1 MKIVSVGE
9 ITIDR
14 YLRQNLSFVGGVSL
28 NFAVNAKRS
37 GVDTVSLVSCVGSGP
52 AGAWAL
58 DTLARERVDSSHVAV
73 LEGKTAVCAIEVYD
87 NADRVFP
94 VGSYRANVLSSLRLT
109 NTIKDFINQHDVLVT
124 LYDGDTPG
132 SLTHQLLQLPRH
144 KHKRV
149 IDFGDWTKGHKKEV
163 TLKTFNNIDLAF
175 ISGDESTVADL
186 LPIAENSDCLMVV
199 TLGAAGSVALTAY
212 GVLAQAAI
220 QVDNPVDS
228 TGCGDAFQAAFTVN
242 YFRDGIIPA
251 ALHHGAIQAA
261 RVLKHYGA
269 FDQIPNGRE
278 AAHA

>member
-37 GVDTVSLVSCVGSGP
+37 GADTVSLVSCVGNGP
-52 AGAWAL
+52 EGAWVL
-58 DTLARERVDSSHVAV
+58 ETLARERVDSSHVAV

-94 VGSYRANVLSSLRLT
+94 AGSYRANVLSRLRLT

-124 LYDGDTPG
+124 LYDGDTPE
-132 SLTHQLLQLPRH
+132 SLTHQLLQLSRH

-163 TLKTFNNIDLAF
+163 PLETFNNIDLAF
-175 ISGDESTVADL
+175 ISGDEETVVDL

-199 TLGAAGSVALTAY
+199 TLGAAGSVALTAH

-228 TGCGDAFQAAFTVN
+228 TGCGDAFQAAFAVN
-242 YFRDGIIPA
+242 YFRDGNIA
-251 ALHHGAIQAA
+251 TALHQGTIQACA
-261 RVLKHYGA
+261 A
-269 FDQIPNGRE
+269 FLPIIFGRR
-278 AAHA
+278 HRNV